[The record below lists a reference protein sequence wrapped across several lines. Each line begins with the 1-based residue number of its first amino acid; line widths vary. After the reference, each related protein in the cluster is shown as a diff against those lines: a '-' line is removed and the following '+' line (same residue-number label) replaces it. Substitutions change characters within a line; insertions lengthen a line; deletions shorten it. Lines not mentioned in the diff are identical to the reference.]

1 MALPSVQDLREY
13 LRIESTVE
21 DLLLERLLVQAR
33 AAVEAYI
40 RQPIEARAVTVTL
53 TPHAPAGTWGT
64 SWASALG
71 VSSAARMVFP
81 LAPVASV
88 VSVDTEDGDTL
99 VADTDYEVNLATG
112 RIVALS
118 GGAGFTATPYT
129 VTAIAGL
136 SLRADYTDHVEPALS
151 SAILD
156 WAADLYQR
164 RNPAA
169 SYESGGGG
177 VAVNYNETA
186 SKTMPSRIRVTLDPW
201 RRVLV

>member
-1 MALPSVQDLREY
+1 MPLPTVDDLREY
-13 LRIESTVE
+13 LRIETHVE
-21 DLLLERLLVQAR
+21 DAMLERLLAQAR
-33 AAVEAYI
+33 ASVEAYI
-40 RQPIEARAVTVTL
+40 RSPIEAREQTFTVTAERVAYAGSGIYGMYAFAGGGTRL
-53 TPHAPAGTWGT
+53 VLPFAPIGGTVVVTDDDGT
-64 SWASALG
+64 E
-71 VSSAARMVFP
+71 
-81 LAPVASV
+81 
-88 VSVDTEDGDTL
+88 VDFGDFT
-99 VADTDYEVNLATG
+99 VGTATG
-112 RIVALS
+112 RITAAS
-118 GGAGFTATPYT
+118 GVTFDSRPYT
-129 VTAIAGL
+129 VTATVGL
-136 SLRADYTDHVEPALS
+136 SLRPDYEVAVLPALS

>member
-1 MALPSVQDLREY
+1 MPLPTVLDLREY
-13 LRIESTVE
+13 LRIETTVE
-21 DLLLERLLVQAR
+21 DNLLGRLLAQAR

-40 RQPIEARAVTVTL
+40 RQPIEARPVTL
-53 TPHAPAGTWGT
+53 PLVLDRGGTLTFPIAPIA
-64 SWASALG
+64 APIL
-71 VSSAARMVFP
+71 VSSPNGAEVPSADY
-81 LAPVASV
+81 SV
-88 VSVDTEDGDTL
+88 VNAG
-99 VADTDYEVNLATG
+99 G
-112 RIVALS
+112 RITLKATHLGFGAYGYGGSS
-118 GGAGFTATPYT
+118 GYFGEAGMSEYT
-129 VTAIAGL
+129 VSATAGL
-136 SLRADYTDHVEPALS
+136 SLRDDYAVLIEPALS
-151 SAILD
+151 AAIID